1 MLDWLQARCSYRRTV
16 LLLLTDVQ
24 TNAETVKGSLLNK
37 KPDLGLF
44 TEGNP
49 STIQAVD
56 WKQKFSCQWSCKGG
70 WRSSD
75 LGIRPRNI
83 RIQTTEL
90 PRS

>member
-1 MLDWLQARCSYRRTV
+1 MLGWLQARCSYGRTV
-16 LLLLTDVQ
+16 LLLLIDEQ
-24 TNAETVKGSLLNK
+24 ANAETVKGFPLNK
-37 KPDLGLF
+37 KPDLGPL
-44 TEGNP
+44 TEGNL
-49 STIQAVD
+49 SMIQAVD

-83 RIQTTEL
+83 RIQTTEF